1 MILNEVTTGLVAI
14 IIAYLLGSIN
24 SAYIMARL
32 RKGVDIREFGVG
44 NAGAVNVFRHIGIWE
59 GIVVGVAD
67 VAKGAVA
74 ILVAQAL
81 SVSEFWWLG
90 AGFIALLGHN
100 FPVFLGFK
108 GGKGSGTAI
117 GIFLL
122 LVPKEMGLALGIM
135 ALTIL
140 ITRNLVFALGIG
152 FASLPLLI
160 WLFGGSAVLVFYS
173 LALVSLIGLTSLI
186 TVRKVGLRRSTSS
199 GTLTKAGRK

>member
-1 MILNEVTTGLVAI
+1 MLLGILVIVIG
-14 IIAYLLGSIN
+14 YLLGSIP
-24 SAYIMARL
+24 SAYIMAHL

-44 NAGAVNVFRHIGIWE
+44 NAGAVNVFRRIGIWE

-74 ILVAQAL
+74 IFVAQAL

-90 AGFIALLGHN
+90 AGFTALLGHN

-152 FASLPLLI
+152 FAFLPLLI

-199 GTLTKAGRK
+199 GTLTKAGGK

>member
-1 MILNEVTTGLVAI
+1 MLLGILVIVIG
-14 IIAYLLGSIN
+14 YLLGSIP

-90 AGFIALLGHN
+90 AGFTALLGHN

-152 FASLPLLI
+152 FAFLPLLI

-199 GTLTKAGRK
+199 GTLTKAGGK

>member
-1 MILNEVTTGLVAI
+1 MLLGILVIVIG
-14 IIAYLLGSIN
+14 YLLGSIP

-59 GIVVGVAD
+59 GSVVGVAD

-90 AGFIALLGHN
+90 AGFTASLGHN

-140 ITRNLVFALGIG
+140 ITHNLVFALGIG
-152 FASLPLLI
+152 FAFLPLLI

-199 GTLTKAGRK
+199 GTLTKAGGK